1 MPPRSLTNRTGN
13 TWVETV
19 DPGDYA
25 LTATV
30 LDPPM
35 VGTASAG
42 VRRGQTTTVT
52 ITLRPGTTVA
62 HAFIVSFRFDS
73 AFVEPCARP
82 VLQQIAAR
90 AAANPTEK
98 MLIVG
103 HTDKSGSSAYNQSLG
118 ERRARAVFAYLTF
131 GGAAQASVD
140 EWTALRQRRPAGQTT
155 TVNDTWD
162 VREYQHMLQDLGFY
176 PGSIDGRDGPMTQ
189 EGVNAFRCSAG
200 LPPGTMDDVVWEK
213 LIRRYMGQDNI
224 AIPDARFFANCPGEI
239 LKWVACG
246 EEAPLPTPQPT
257 RGTAHRPYR
266 RVEVLF
272 VTASSLPCTIPQPDT
287 FDLPTPG
294 SVGSAWCVG
303 PRAASQHCCFGNRDC
318 ANVAAPQW
326 CIQPAEPQTISVN
339 GTLQRE
345 VRAPN
350 GTVTLSPVGGAR
362 FIMITPD
369 GEFKQGEQTS
379 GEPISARTA
388 ANGSFT
394 FPDARVGTF
403 HFEVVDGGLA
413 RLATA
418 LAQDA
423 EGPSVCARLAA
434 PTDTL
439 DVVLLAAPVLR
450 QVRLPVVAHL
460 MTALEPTTREVRT
473 CPDPFNAAQTIPQRT
488 AKTDADVR
496 ALFDGANRIWEQARI
511 TFDVVDVVQ
520 ETFAHQ
526 NRPSCAVDSN
536 EFAGI
541 LMDAEYP
548 GVIDVYFFGTLEA
561 SGEAG
566 VHTKVELQDP
576 TTGAVLDSAHAI
588 AMGDTVLLQL
598 FSNFPPVPTQ
608 MTASGPEA
616 VQVLAHELG
625 HYLTLDHVTPPNRL
639 MLPNADPT
647 HQLLVGTEID
657 QARASSDASDCA
669 PLSLTVSGAT
679 AVGTRS
685 GLFVAPVAAAGAVTI
700 DAQISPELLAAGTL
714 TWTGG
719 QPGFTP
725 LQQTVS
731 AASPRLVKVRATYR
745 PNSGGHEVTTF
756 VRILVTGFRLNV
768 TGATATP
775 PGGTTF
781 LVRRDPARSVTIDA
795 VLDVLPET
803 LTREL
808 VVWTGGVENVDP
820 LRRTVPQS
828 VSRTVVTATVGGVTQ
843 SVTIV
848 VFDLSLAPA
857 TAPFSP
863 TLASVMIE
871 GIANADRGRVR
882 QANLAAGQAVS
893 LFRARADL
901 PGVAANTVP
910 ATLTSARAD
919 GTTVEIVNLD
929 LTRTAAGSDTFVSLP
944 LMAIPASATRTG
956 LAFAPPKDMEVV
968 LAQARGTLTLR
979 VSGTFA
985 SQPAQ
990 VSVRGRVTYLFIQGF
1005 TGSGATVAAALS
1017 HFERAVSVWAQAG
1030 IEVKRRALD
1039 MAVAP
1044 LPSLLEIDHVDDHGI
1059 NLTLDE
1065 RQLVGRTPPSPVL
1078 SGVASDVNMFYVRS
1092 LQGAPS
1098 GFAYLAAP
1106 TPTVCLETPLI
1117 TVAAFAHEIGH
1128 HLLVAWPGDH
1138 HKDLGGTNWPERNI
1152 MHGVDT
1158 GNGTDL
1164 DRAQVANIAQ
1174 STDFISALV
1183 VEPGLSL
1190 VAATPAATPVTRLLM
1205 EGIPNPDR
1213 GQVAQANLATG
1224 VSASLFRAQAE
1235 LPEDTGNLV
1244 PATLTSTRPD
1254 GTVIETVNLVLT
1266 RVVPGSSV
1274 FRSLP
1279 LLAIP
1284 AAASRAGL
1292 TFVAPQDM
1300 EVVLTEAGGRLRL
1313 RVTGTRSAQEARMV
1327 VRGRVLQLFVRAFDG
1342 SGIIAADVQAHIARA
1357 VSVWA
1362 QAGIEV
1368 RQRSVAVDVVPPPGL
1383 LDVDHTD
1390 DTGRTLTDEEQQ
1402 LAGTGPLVPKPERSN
1417 VATDENVYY
1426 VRSLA
1431 GQAAGLAFPNHN
1443 VICLEGRAQV
1453 HPTLGRIGVTVSALA
1468 HEIGHHLLRRSHHHQ
1483 PNMAIWPSPN
1493 IMHDVDTPDSTD
1505 LARVQVQE
1513 IVAEAGNLTRHL
1525 VVEP

>member
-35 VGTASAG
+35 IGTASAG

-52 ITLRPGTTVA
+52 ITLRPGTAVA
-62 HAFIVSFRFDS
+62 HAFVVSFRFDS

-82 VLQQIAAR
+82 VLREIAAR
-90 AAANPTEK
+90 AAANPAER

-103 HTDKSGSSAYNQSLG
+103 HTDKAGSPAYNQSLG

-131 GGAAQASVD
+131 GRAAQASVD

-176 PGSIDGRDGPMTQ
+176 PGSVDGLDGPMTQ
-189 EGVNAFRCSAG
+189 EAVNEFRCHVG
-200 LPPGTMDDVVWEK
+200 LPPGTMDDPAWDR
-213 LIRRYMGQDNI
+213 LIRRYLGQDNI
-224 AIPDARFFANCPGEI
+224 AIPEAKFFANCPGEI

-272 VTASSLPCTIPQPDT
+272 VAASALPCTIPEPDT
-287 FDLPTPG
+287 FNLPAPG
-294 SVGSAWCVG
+294 SVNSAWCVG
-303 PRAASQHCCFGNRDC
+303 PGAANQHCCFGSRDC

-326 CIQPAEPQTISVN
+326 CIQPVETQTIQVT

-362 FIMITPD
+362 FVMITPD

-379 GEPISARTA
+379 GEPIPARTA

-394 FPDARVGTF
+394 FPDVRVGTF

-413 RLATA
+413 RLATGS
-418 LAQDA
+418 AQDA
-423 EGPSVCARLAA
+423 EGPSVCARLGA

-473 CPDPFNAAQTIPQRT
+473 CPDPFNPAQTIPQRT

-496 ALFDGANRIWEQARI
+496 ALFDGANRIWEQARVR
-511 TFDVVDVVQ
+511 FDVVDVVR

-526 NRPSCAVDSN
+526 NRPTCAVDSN
-536 EFAGI
+536 EFAQI

-608 MTASGPEA
+608 MTATGPEA

-639 MLPNADPT
+639 MLPNADPS
-647 HQLLVGTEID
+647 HQLLVGDEID
-657 QARASSDASDCA
+657 QARASSDAEDCA
-669 PLSLTVSGAT
+669 PLSLTVSGAN

-685 GLFVAPVAAAGAVTI
+685 GLFAAPVAAAGVVTI

-719 QPGFTP
+719 DPGATP
-725 LQQTVS
+725 LQRTVS
-731 AASPRLVKVRATYR
+731 AASARLVKVRATYR

-756 VRILVTGFRLNV
+756 VRILVTGFTLRV
-768 TGATATP
+768 QGAQPAA
-775 PGGTTF
+775 PGSTTF
-781 LVRRDPARSVTIDA
+781 IARPDPSTPVIVDA
-795 VLDVLPET
+795 VLDRNPET
-803 LTREL
+803 LTRDL
-808 VVWTGGVENVDP
+808 VVWTGGNEHVDP
-820 LRRTVPQS
+820 LRRTVPRT
-828 VSRTVVTATVGGVTQ
+828 VSRTDVSATVAGVTQ
-843 SVTIV
+843 TVTII
-848 VFDLSLAPA
+848 VFDVAVVGA
-857 TAPFSP
+857 AAPFSP
-863 TLASVMIE
+863 PVADVMIE
-871 GIANADRGRVR
+871 GIANPDRGRVR
-882 QANLAAGQAVS
+882 QANLAAGQAGS
-893 LFRARADL
+893 LFRARADIA
-901 PGVAANTVP
+901 GVAGNTLP
-910 ATLTSARAD
+910 ATLTSVRRD
-919 GTTVEIVNLD
+919 GTTIETVNLT
-929 LTRTAAGSDTFVSLP
+929 LTRSAPGSNTFVSLP
-944 LMAIPASATRTG
+944 LLAIPAVATRAG
-956 LAFAPPKDMEVV
+956 LAFVAPQDMEVV
-968 LAQARGTLTLR
+968 LAQAGGVLTLR
-979 VSGTFA
+979 VSGMFA
-985 SQPAQ
+985 SQSAQ
-990 VSVRGRVTYLFIQGF
+990 VTVRGRSAQLFIQAF
-1005 TGSGATVAAALS
+1005 QGSGATAAVVQRHIA
-1017 HFERAVSVWAQAG
+1017 RAVSVWAQAG
-1030 IEVKRRALD
+1030 IEVRQGTVGIDVPPPAGLLD
-1039 MAVAP
+1039 
-1044 LPSLLEIDHVDDHGI
+1044 IDHVDDTGI
-1059 NLTLDE
+1059 NLTQDE
-1065 RQLVGRTPPSPVL
+1065 RQLVGQAAPSPARSAVPTDMN
-1078 SGVASDVNMFYVRS
+1078 VYYVRS
-1092 LQGAPS
+1092 FQGPPAGIAFPN
-1098 GFAYLAAP
+1098 
-1106 TPTVCLETPLI
+1106 TNVICLEAPAI
-1117 TVAAFAHEIGH
+1117 TDDALAHEMGH
-1128 HLLVAWPGDH
+1128 HLLRPGDDH
-1138 HKDLGGTNWPERNI
+1138 ADATGTPWPQSNV
-1152 MHGVDT
+1152 MHPFDT
-1158 GNGTDL
+1158 GNGSDL
-1164 DRAQVANIAQ
+1164 DRAQVANIVLNAP
-1174 STDFISALV
+1174 TNPVIV
-1183 VEPGLSL
+1183 IGPT
-1190 VAATPAATPVTRLLM
+1190 AAFVRAAPPFTPPLANVM
-1205 EGIPNPDR
+1205 IEGIANPDR
-1213 GQVAQANLATG
+1213 AAVAQANLAAG
-1224 VSASLFRAQAE
+1224 QPASLFRAQADM
-1235 LPEDTGNLV
+1235 PGIAGNTI
-1244 PATLTSTRPD
+1244 PATLTSTRAD

-1266 RVVPGSSV
+1266 RAVAGGST
-1274 FRSLP
+1274 FRSMP
-1279 LLAIP
+1279 VLAIP
-1284 AAASRAGL
+1284 AAATRTGL
-1292 TFVAPQDM
+1292 TFVAPRDM
-1300 EVVLTEAGGRLRL
+1300 EVVLAHAGGRLTLRASGTVATQSA
-1313 RVTGTRSAQEARMV
+1313 RVT
-1327 VRGRVLQLFVRAFDG
+1327 VRGRVLQLSVRAFAG
-1342 SGIIAADVQAHIARA
+1342 SGITAADVQAHIARA

-1368 RQRSVAVDVVPPPGL
+1368 RQRSVDVDVVPPPGL

-1402 LAGTGPLVPKPERSN
+1402 LAGTGPLEPKPDRSN

-1453 HPTLGRIGVTVSALA
+1453 HPTLGQIGVTVAALA
-1468 HEIGHHLLRRSHHHQ
+1468 HEIGHHLLRRSHHHR
-1483 PNMAIWPSPN
+1483 PDMSIWPPPN
-1493 IMHDVDTPDSTD
+1493 IMHDRDRADTTD
-1505 LARVQVQE
+1505 LARLQVQE
-1513 IVAEAGNLTRHL
+1513 IVAETANLAQHL
-1525 VVEP
+1525 VIEP